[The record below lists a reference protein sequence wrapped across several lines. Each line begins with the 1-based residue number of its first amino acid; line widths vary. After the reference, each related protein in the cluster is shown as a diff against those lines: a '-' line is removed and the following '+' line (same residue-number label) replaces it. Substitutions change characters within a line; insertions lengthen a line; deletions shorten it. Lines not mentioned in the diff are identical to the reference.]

1 MPNTTLKLALVAAM
15 STVFLTAAAYAE
27 DAPNCPGGN
36 LKGTFHCTGPIGSQT
51 CTEGPPWHCE
61 HPPETDPPKAM
72 GGFGSGPSHPRFNN
86 IGKFGGN
93 LSMSLN

>member
-1 MPNTTLKLALVAAM
+1 MLRTAKLILIAAMGTACFTVAA
-15 STVFLTAAAYAE
+15 FAE

-51 CTEGPPWHCE
+51 CSEGPPWHCE

-72 GGFGSGPSHPRFNN
+72 GGFGSANPHPRFNN
-86 IGKFGGN
+86 VGKFSGN
-93 LSMSLN
+93 LMVLD

>member
-1 MPNTTLKLALVAAM
+1 MLRTAKLILVAVLGTA
-15 STVFLTAAAYAE
+15 FLTAAAMAE

-36 LKGTFHCTGPIGSQT
+36 LKGTYSCSGPILHPVCS
-51 CTEGPPWHCE
+51 EGPPWHCE

-72 GGFGSGPSHPRFNN
+72 GGFGSGSSHPRFNN
-86 IGKFGGN
+86 VGKFSGN

>member
-1 MPNTTLKLALVAAM
+1 MLRTAKLILIATMGTACFTVAA
-15 STVFLTAAAYAE
+15 FAE

-36 LKGTFHCTGPIGSQT
+36 LKGTITCTGPLLHPV

-72 GGFGSGPSHPRFNN
+72 GGFGGGTSHPRFNN
-86 IGKFGGN
+86 IGKLGGN
-93 LSMSLN
+93 LTMSFN

>member
-1 MPNTTLKLALVAAM
+1 MLRTAKLILVAVLG
-15 STVFLTAAAYAE
+15 TVFLTATAMAE

-36 LKGTFHCTGPIGSQT
+36 LKGTYSCSGPVLHPVCS
-51 CTEGPPWHCE
+51 EGPPWHCE

-86 IGKFGGN
+86 IGKFGSN
-93 LSMSLN
+93 LSVLN

>member
-1 MPNTTLKLALVAAM
+1 MMMLRTAKLILIAAMGTACFTVAA
-15 STVFLTAAAYAE
+15 FAE

-51 CTEGPPWHCE
+51 CSEGPPWHCE

-72 GGFGSGPSHPRFNN
+72 GGFGSANPHPRFNN
-86 IGKFGGN
+86 VGKFSGN
-93 LSMSLN
+93 LMVLD

>member
-1 MPNTTLKLALVAAM
+1 MLRTAKLILIAAAG
-15 STVFLTAAAYAE
+15 TAFLTAAAYAE

-36 LKGTFHCTGPIGSQT
+36 LKGTITCSGPLLHPV

-72 GGFGSGPSHPRFNN
+72 GGFGGDSSHPRFNN
-86 IGKFGGN
+86 IGRLSG